1 MMIIRQTLLIGPV
14 LALLVATPV
23 SLPVASSANLAYSQ
37 GSQAASPQNH
47 SGRGRKAR
55 KKFVPAVA
63 TPIVV
68 RDVRFKSY
76 PDHTRLVL
84 DLQRSTSFTQN
95 RLKDPDRIIIE
106 LQNARLAKTANDSL
120 AEAGFPGEVT
130 IAQPHPRS
138 VTISLDM
145 NALSDYKLLPLS
157 RPDRLVLDVFQSHTS
172 AQPAA
177 PPQLTPTSTAPSA
190 STAPPQQP
198 PAITAA
204 PASPAPADET
214 EEAGGPVAVPPT
226 PEAAPPAAPPVQQA
240 KAPAPRAVVPP
251 VKFEARTP
259 RNDIKIIVIDPGHGG
274 KDPGAIGRS
283 GMAEKDITLFVALR
297 LRDLIVR
304 HLRKAVLMTRDR
316 DVFIELEDR
325 AKFANNM
332 GADLFISVHVN
343 SHPQRS
349 TKGVEIYHFGEASDR
364 RALEVAARENG
375 TPIKDT
381 GIGWEYLVADLLTT
395 KKVQES
401 LDLAW
406 TTKKAMISRLDNYYD
421 VEDHGVKTAPF
432 YVLRFTAMPSILA
445 EIAFITNPTEERL
458 MQSDAFL
465 NRIAESIFDGIK
477 SYLRPVQTASR

>member
-1 MMIIRQTLLIGPV
+1 MSAIRNTMLIGST
-14 LALLVATPV
+14 LVILMATPV
-23 SLPVASSANLAYSQ
+23 SLPIASSANLAFSQ
-37 GSQAASPQNH
+37 GGQATPSQAPA
-47 SGRGRKAR
+47 GRGRKAR
-55 KKFVPAVA
+55 KRFVPAIA
-63 TPIVV
+63 TPALV
-68 RDVRFKSY
+68 RDVRFKTY
-76 PDHTRLVL
+76 PDHTRIVL

-95 RLKDPDRIIIE
+95 RLKNPDRIIIE
-106 LQNARLAKTANDSL
+106 LQNALLGKTAKDRLAETK
-120 AEAGFPGEVT
+120 FPDEIV

-145 NALSDYKLLPLS
+145 SAVSDYKLLPLS
-157 RPDRLVLDVFQSHTS
+157 QPDRLVVDVFNHTP

-177 PPQLTPTSTAPSA
+177 PPPSHKSGTPETSPMLPGPTV
-190 STAPPQQP
+190 P
-198 PAITAA
+198 PA
-204 PASPAPADET
+204 
-214 EEAGGPVAVPPT
+214 PV
-226 PEAAPPAAPPVQQA
+226 APPALPAPDAAPSPPPPAPQA
-240 KAPAPRAVVPP
+240 KAPAPRAIVPP
-251 VKFEARTP
+251 PRTEARAS
-259 RNDIKIIVIDPGHGG
+259 RDDIKIIVIDAGHGG

-283 GMAEKDITLFVALR
+283 GMAEKDITLYVSLR
-297 LRDLIVR
+297 LRDLIVKR
-304 HLRKAVLMTRDR
+304 LGKGVLMTRDR

-332 GADLFISVHVN
+332 GADLFVSVHVN

-349 TKGVEIYHFGEASDR
+349 TKGVEIYHFGEATDR

-401 LDLAW
+401 LELAW
-406 TTKKAMISRLDNYYD
+406 TTKKAMISRLDDYYD

-432 YVLRFTAMPSILA
+432 YVLRYTAMPSILA
-445 EIAFITNPTEERL
+445 EVAFITNPTEERL

-477 SYLRPVQTASR
+477 TYVKPLQTVSR

>member
-1 MMIIRQTLLIGPV
+1 MIAFRYIVLIGSAVAV
-14 LALLVATPV
+14 LTATPV
-23 SLPVASSANLAYSQ
+23 SLPVALSANLAFSQ
-37 GSQAASPQNH
+37 GNHASPLQAPA
-47 SGRGRKAR
+47 GRGRKAR
-55 KKFVPAVA
+55 KKFMPAVA

-68 RDVRFKSY
+68 RDVRFKTY
-76 PDHTRLVL
+76 PDHTRVVL

-95 RLKDPDRIIIE
+95 RLKNPDRIIIE
-106 LQNARLAKTANDSL
+106 LQNALLGKTAKDRL
-120 AEAGFPGEVT
+120 TETKLPGEIA
-130 IAQPHPRS
+130 IAQPHARS

-145 NALSDYKLLPLS
+145 NTISDYKLLPLNS
-157 RPDRLVLDVFQSHTS
+157 PDRLVVDIFNQAP

-177 PPQLTPTSTAPSA
+177 TIPNPVASIAVSEPP
-190 STAPPQQP
+190 PPLS
-198 PAITAA
+198 AA
-204 PASPAPADET
+204 PAVT
-214 EEAGGPVAVPPT
+214 VFPPT
-226 PEAAPPAAPPVQQA
+226 PEAAPPPAPPAPQV
-240 KAPAPRAVVPP
+240 KAPAPAAAPP
-251 VKFEARTP
+251 RIEPKVA

-283 GMAEKDITLFVALR
+283 GMAEKDITLFVSLR
-297 LRDLIVR
+297 LRELIIKR
-304 HLRKAVLMTRDR
+304 LGRGVLMTRDR

-325 AKFANNM
+325 AKFANAM
-332 GADLFISVHVN
+332 GADLFVSVHVN

-349 TKGVEIYHFGEASDR
+349 TKGVEIYHFGEATDR

-401 LDLAW
+401 LELAW
-406 TTKKAMISRLDNYYD
+406 TTKKAMLARLDDYYD

-432 YVLRFTAMPSILA
+432 YVLRYTAMPSILA

-465 NRIAESIFDGIK
+465 YRIAESIFDGVK
-477 SYLRPVQTASR
+477 AYVKPLQTVSR

>member
-1 MMIIRQTLLIGPV
+1 MRTIHHAILTGAA
-14 LALLVATPV
+14 LAVLVATPA
-23 SLPVASSANLAYSQ
+23 SLPMALSANLAFSQ
-37 GSQAASPQNH
+37 GSQALPPQSPA
-47 SGRGRKAR
+47 GRGRKAR
-55 KKFVPAVA
+55 KKLVPAIA
-63 TPIVV
+63 TPALI
-68 RDVRFKSY
+68 RDVRFKAY
-76 PDHTRLVL
+76 QDHMRIVL

-95 RLKDPDRIIIE
+95 RMKNPDRIIIE
-106 LQNARLAKTANDSL
+106 LQNALLGKNARDRLTETRWPEEIA
-120 AEAGFPGEVT
+120 

-145 NALSDYKLLPLS
+145 SAVSDYKLLPLKS
-157 RPDRLVLDVFQSHTS
+157 PDRLVVDVFQNH
-172 AQPAA
+172 APVQPAPPSQNHSVSDASPIA
-177 PPQLTPTSTAPSA
+177 PPIPDV
-190 STAPPQQP
+190 
-198 PAITAA
+198 
-204 PASPAPADET
+204 SPAP
-214 EEAGGPVAVPPT
+214 PT
-226 PEAAPPAAPPVQQA
+226 PSIQPAPEPTPPPAPPAPQV

-251 VKFEARTP
+251 ARTEP
-259 RNDIKIIVIDPGHGG
+259 RTARNDIKIIVIDAGHGG

-283 GMAEKDITLFVALR
+283 GMAEKDITLFVSLR
-297 LRDLIVR
+297 LRDLIIKR
-304 HLRKAVLMTRDR
+304 LGKGVLMTRDR

-325 AKFANNM
+325 AKFANAM
-332 GADLFISVHVN
+332 GADLFVSIHVN

-349 TKGVEIYHFGEASDR
+349 TKGVEIYHFGEATDR

-406 TTKKAMISRLDNYYD
+406 TTKKAMITRLDDYYD

-432 YVLRFTAMPSILA
+432 YVLRYTTMPSILA

-465 NRIAESIFDGIK
+465 NRVAESIFDGIK
-477 SYLRPVQTASR
+477 SYIKPVQTAAR

>member
-1 MMIIRQTLLIGPV
+1 MTTIRQILFIGSALAV
-14 LALLVATPV
+14 LVVTPV
-23 SLPVASSANLAYSQ
+23 SLPVVTSVDLAFSQ
-37 GSQAASPQNH
+37 GSRSSSSQAPAK
-47 SGRGRKAR
+47 RGRKAG
-55 KKFVPAVA
+55 KKLVPA
-63 TPIVV
+63 IVRPALV
-68 RDVRFKSY
+68 RDIRFKSY
-76 PDHTRLVL
+76 PDHTRIVL
-84 DLQRSTSFTQN
+84 DLQRTTSFTQN
-95 RLKDPDRIIIE
+95 RLKHPDRIIIE
-106 LQNARLAKTANDSL
+106 LQNAQLAKTAKERL
-120 AEAGFPGEVT
+120 ADNGFPGEIA

-145 NALSDYKLLPLS
+145 SAISDYKLLPLT
-157 RPDRLVLDVFQSHTS
+157 RPDRLVVDIFQNHL
-172 AQPAA
+172 PAK
-177 PPQLTPTSTAPSA
+177 PA
-190 STAPPQQP
+190 SPPQQP
-198 PAITAA
+198 AIADA
-204 PASPAPADET
+204 SPLSPAPSMPQVSKTPSAR
-214 EEAGGPVAVPPT
+214 P
-226 PEAAPPAAPPVQQA
+226 PEAAAAALQA
-240 KAPAPRAVVPP
+240 KATA
-251 VKFEARTP
+251 KIEARPP
-259 RNDIKIIVIDPGHGG
+259 RNEIKIIVIDPGHGG

-283 GMAEKDITLFVALR
+283 GMAEKDITLYVGLR
-297 LRDLIVR
+297 LRDLIIR
-304 HLRKAVLMTRDR
+304 HLKKGVLMTRDR
-316 DVFIELEDR
+316 DTFIELEDR

-349 TKGVEIYHFGEASDR
+349 TKGVEVYHFGEASDR

-406 TTKKAMISRLDNYYD
+406 TTKKSMIARLDDYYD

-465 NRIAESIFDGIK
+465 NRMADSIFDGIK
-477 SYLRPVQTASR
+477 SYLKPLQSASR

>member
-1 MMIIRQTLLIGPV
+1 MIAFRNIVLIGSAVAV
-14 LALLVATPV
+14 LTATPV
-23 SLPVASSANLAYSQ
+23 SLPVASSANLAFSQ
-37 GSQAASPQNH
+37 GSQAAPPQAQA
-47 SGRGRKAR
+47 GRGRKAR
-55 KKFVPAVA
+55 KKSVPAVA
-63 TPIVV
+63 VLTLV
-68 RDVRFKSY
+68 RDVRFKAY
-76 PDHTRLVL
+76 PNHTRIVL

-95 RLKDPDRIIIE
+95 RMKNPDRIIIE
-106 LQNARLAKTANDSL
+106 LQNALLGKTAKDRL
-120 AEAGFPGEVT
+120 TETKLPDEIA

-145 NALSDYKLLPLS
+145 SAISDYKLLPLS
-157 RPDRLVLDVFQSHTS
+157 RPDRLVVDVFNH
-172 AQPAA
+172 APVQP
-177 PPQLTPTSTAPSA
+177 
-190 STAPPQQP
+190 TAPPPPQKPEVSEASPTPPDLTVP
-198 PAITAA
+198 PAPVA
-204 PASPAPADET
+204 PSTQPAPKA
-214 EEAGGPVAVPPT
+214 ASLSPP
-226 PEAAPPAAPPVQQA
+226 PSPQA

-251 VKFEARTP
+251 SRTEARAG
-259 RNDIKIIVIDPGHGG
+259 RDDIKIIVIDAGHGG

-283 GMAEKDITLFVALR
+283 GMAEKDIALYVSLR
-297 LRDLIVR
+297 LRDLIIKR
-304 HLRKAVLMTRDR
+304 LGKGVLMTRDR

-332 GADLFISVHVN
+332 GADLFVSVHVN

-349 TKGVEIYHFGEASDR
+349 TKGVEIYHFGEATDR

-401 LDLAW
+401 LELAW
-406 TTKKAMISRLDNYYD
+406 TTKKAMVARLDDYYD

-432 YVLRFTAMPSILA
+432 YVLRYTAMPSILA

-465 NRIAESIFDGIK
+465 HRVAESIFDGIK
-477 SYLRPVQTASR
+477 TYVKPLQTVFR

>member
-1 MMIIRQTLLIGPV
+1 MTTVRATILLGSAILM
-14 LALLVATPV
+14 LAA
-23 SLPVASSANLAYSQ
+23 SLAGAPMPSSASLTFAQ
-37 GSQAASPQNH
+37 GSQPPPQQAQA
-47 SGRGRKAR
+47 GRSRKAR

-63 TPIVV
+63 SPALV
-68 RDVRFKSY
+68 RDVRFKAY

-95 RLKDPDRIIIE
+95 RLNNPDRIIIE
-106 LQNARLAKTANDSL
+106 LQNTLLGKIAKDRLTDTKLPD
-120 AEAGFPGEVT
+120 EIT
-130 IAQPHPRS
+130 ITQPHPRS
-138 VTISLDM
+138 VAISLDM
-145 NALSDYKLLPLS
+145 GAISDYKLLPLS
-157 RPDRLVLDVFQSHTS
+157 RPDRLVVDIFNHGS
-172 AQPAA
+172 AQPPA
-177 PPQLTPTSTAPSA
+177 PPLPAPDA
-190 STAPPQQP
+190 
-198 PAITAA
+198 
-204 PASPAPADET
+204 ASPAVSSPAVSPAPDP
-214 EEAGGPVAVPPT
+214 APLPVAPIV
-226 PEAAPPAAPPVQQA
+226 QA
-240 KAPAPRAVVPP
+240 KKSAPRGILPP
-251 VKFEARTP
+251 PRLDTARA
-259 RNDIKIIVIDPGHGG
+259 DVKIIVIDPGHGG
-274 KDPGAIGRS
+274 KDPGAVGRS

-297 LRDLIVR
+297 VRDLILR
-304 HLRKAVLMTRDR
+304 HLKKGVLMTRDR

-332 GADLFISVHVN
+332 GADLFVSIHVN

-401 LDLAW
+401 LELAW
-406 TTKKAMISRLDNYYD
+406 TTKKAMLTRLDDYYD

-432 YVLRFTAMPSILA
+432 YVLRFTTMPSILA

-465 NRIAESIFDGIK
+465 NRMADAIFDGIK
-477 SYLRPVQTASR
+477 AYVKPAQTVSR